1 MQQASVELKNRGA
14 VLTTIT
20 KEGCMKLS
28 KWCCGVALA
37 GSLVATDAFA
47 DAGHT
52 GFEGIV
58 GLSGA
63 VLDQDVKLTG
73 AAKTSV
79 VKPKD
84 IMAGLT
90 GTLSLGYRFNS
101 YAGVYLEQDLGGIWW
116 TGDTKKIN
124 DHSWFIGGTYVMG
137 RGIFSLL
144 AKKAELDLKFGLGMM
159 YTDGDKDSV
168 GKTKIALITK
178 KNGDPTVAFAFK
190 VGASFTYYVTSN
202 IGVGIQVDYSMGL
215 NKHEYDLGGE
225 VTKNLHHI
233 NPGIHMRFGF

>member
-116 TGDTKKIN
+116 TGDTKKVN

-137 RGIFSLL
+137 RGIFRTRS
-144 AKKAELDLKFGLGMM
+144 EIRPWYDV
-159 YTDGDKDSV
+159 YRWRQRQSR
-168 GKTKIALITK
+168 
-178 KNGDPTVAFAFK
+178 KNQDCPNHQEEWR
-190 VGASFTYYVTSN
+190 SN
-202 IGVGIQVDYSMGL
+202 GCICL
-215 NKHEYDLGGE
+215 
-225 VTKNLHHI
+225 
-233 NPGIHMRFGF
+233 